1 MDWVA
6 GTKKKTKNNYGFSTV
21 CYKGWKM
28 ASSPPKLFD
37 LRWGGIRRKCFLQK
51 QFKILLKRMESCFLI
66 KIYSTHVVSV
76 WWTQWPHCR
85 KGKNITRALMCCK
98 WTGLFISTSYS
109 DKYAKTCWQTSRKHS
124 CSICVTFSLVTSRV
138 ARNIYSDREER
149 GREYAMVMGF
159 LEGHGNNMGFLWVGC
174 PGVY

>member
-6 GTKKKTKNNYGFSTV
+6 GTKTKQKTI
-21 CYKGWKM
+21 M
-28 ASSPPKLFD
+28 D
-37 LRWGGIRRKCFLQK
+37 LVLCAIRAEKWHLLHQSFLTWDGGGIRRKCFLQK
-51 QFKILLKRMESCFLI
+51 QFKILLKRMESCFLV
-66 KIYSTHVVSV
+66 KIYSTHVVPV

-174 PGVY
+174 PGVS